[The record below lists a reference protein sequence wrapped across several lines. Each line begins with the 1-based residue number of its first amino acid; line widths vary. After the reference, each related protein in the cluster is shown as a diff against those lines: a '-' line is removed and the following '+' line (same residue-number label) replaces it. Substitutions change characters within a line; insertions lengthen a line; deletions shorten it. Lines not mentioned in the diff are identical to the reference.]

1 MNQAAQELSLS
12 SLIQRSSNDSFLI
25 EPGSARNQQQWGH
38 APDQLMRSASR
49 ESLLSGTVS
58 MNTLLS
64 PMESQRSGRNFADTQ
79 NEQKLKYQ
87 MDSLVQALAEK
98 ERRNAEMDR
107 EIKSLYDEMGKAKRD
122 HD

>member
-1 MNQAAQELSLS
+1 
-12 SLIQRSSNDSFLI
+12 
-25 EPGSARNQQQWGH
+25 
-38 APDQLMRSASR
+38 MRSASR

-58 MNTLLS
+58 VNTLLS

-87 MDSLVQALAEK
+87 MDSLVKAIAEK

-107 EIKSLYDEMGKAKRD
+107 EIK
-122 HD
+122 

>member
-1 MNQAAQELSLS
+1 
-12 SLIQRSSNDSFLI
+12 
-25 EPGSARNQQQWGH
+25 
-38 APDQLMRSASR
+38 
-49 ESLLSGTVS
+49 

-87 MDSLVQALAEK
+87 MDSLVKAIAEK

-107 EIKSLYDEMGKAKRD
+107 EIK
-122 HD
+122 

>member
-1 MNQAAQELSLS
+1 
-12 SLIQRSSNDSFLI
+12 
-25 EPGSARNQQQWGH
+25 
-38 APDQLMRSASR
+38 MRSASR

-58 MNTLLS
+58 VNTLLS

-87 MDSLVQALAEK
+87 MDSLVQAIAEK

-107 EIKSLYDEMGKAKRD
+107 EIK
-122 HD
+122 